1 VAQQLVPELDLSA
14 FDLSPT
20 PAYFHKAMQDDL
32 DRIDG
37 MDKVLVDVEKPLWL
51 VDVVQIGVDLLT
63 PITLADVALS
73 DFETTDF
80 TADTDTV
87 IKAGPN
93 IDQGIL
99 NNETTAGKVGA
110 AGSKITIPSS
120 QIAGAATGG
129 AGAAPAPPPPTLPP
143 VGGGIKGPPLA
154 GAQAF
159 ITNINR
165 PGDPGHFKVG
175 DPWQITIKAPAGSA
189 IYAVAS
195 HNGVSLGQ
203 SSFGTV
209 PASGLL
215 LLHGTFTADQ
225 LGSWIENWYA
235 GTTFVNQIV
244 FEVK

>member
-1 VAQQLVPELDLSA
+1 MAQPLVPELDLSA

-37 MDKVLVDVEKPLWL
+37 MDKDLVDIEKPLWL
-51 VDVVQIGVDLLT
+51 IDVLQIGIDLQT

-73 DFETTDF
+73 DFETTDY
-80 TADTDTV
+80 TGTIGADTATV
-87 IKAGPN
+87 AAT
-93 IDQGIL
+93 DQSFL
-99 NNETTAGKVGA
+99 TNETTAGRVGA
-110 AGSKITIPSS
+110 AGSKLTVPS
-120 QIAGAATGG
+120 QAIAGAATGG

-143 VGGGIKGPPLA
+143 VGGGTKGPFLA

-159 ITNINR
+159 ITNVNR
-165 PGDPGHFKVG
+165 PGDPGHFHVG

-203 SSFGTV
+203 ASFGTV
-209 PASGLL
+209 PSSGLM

-235 GTTFVNQIV
+235 GSAFINQIV

>member
-37 MDKVLVDVEKPLWL
+37 MDKVLVDIEKPLWL
-51 VDVVQIGVDLLT
+51 VDVVQIGIDLLA

-73 DFETTDF
+73 DFETTNF
-80 TADTDTV
+80 TSDTDTV
-87 IKAGPN
+87 IAAGPQV
-93 IDQGIL
+93 DQGIL

-110 AGSKITIPSS
+110 AGSKLTIPTSS
-120 QIAGAATGG
+120 IAGVATGG
-129 AGAAPAPPPPTLPP
+129 AGAAPAPPPAPVLPA
-143 VGGGIKGPPLA
+143 VGSAAGPFLA

-159 ITNINR
+159 ITNVNR
-165 PGDPGHFKVG
+165 PGDPGHFHVG

-203 SSFGTV
+203 ASFGVV
-209 PASGLL
+209 PSSGLML
-215 LLHGTFTADQ
+215 LAGKFTADQ

-235 GTTFVNQIV
+235 GTAFVNQIV